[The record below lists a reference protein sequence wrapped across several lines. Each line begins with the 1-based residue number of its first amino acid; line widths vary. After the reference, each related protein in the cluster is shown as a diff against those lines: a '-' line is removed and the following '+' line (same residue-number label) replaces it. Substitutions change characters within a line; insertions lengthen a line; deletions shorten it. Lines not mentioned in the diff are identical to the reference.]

1 MADNK
6 YGHQRRKKKGAAPK
20 KQPFLVAVTLWV
32 FAVFTWGAGRIAA
45 LFGYHAALGEPAF
58 EAFER
63 LWYWPWK
70 VLTWS
75 QEYGAKYKEMQQIV
89 DQTYL
94 AAVGVPMLL
103 LLIRFASQQGLKG
116 REDLHGSAK
125 WATYEDIEGMGYMRG
140 SGVYIGGWYDEK
152 NKKQYYLRHDG
163 PEHILVF
170 APTRSGKGVGLILP
184 TLLSGE
190 YSGGDYSSV
199 VLDIKGENHALTA
212 GFLNSKGHKVLRFDP
227 SDYEGTSAAF
237 NPFGEIFLDSP
248 KLIPKVQEM
257 ASIIMD
263 PNGKGLDDY
272 WSKAGFGFLGG
283 ALLHGLI
290 KVRSEEGRAANLY
303 DLAVMLED
311 PDRPVKEVFQEML
324 TMRHEELLREMYP
337 ALRADL
343 AQAAHVFVASAAQ
356 GMLSKA
362 DNELSGVVNTVTAN
376 LALFKDPVV
385 AMNTSRSDFQLDDL
399 MNYEVPVNL
408 YLVISPADI
417 DRLRPLL
424 RIFVSQLLNRFTERM
439 EFEDGASKA
448 SYKHRLL
455 LLLDEFTS
463 LGKLASVERAIAFM
477 AGFGV
482 KGYFIVQDTK
492 QLNQTYG
499 QDNALMANCHI
510 RIAYAPTLVE
520 TAEMLSK
527 LVGTTTV
534 VDRKVSIS
542 QGGGKA
548 GASRST
554 SVSETSRALLT
565 PDECL
570 RLPGISKDKKG
581 NIKSG
586 DMLIMTAGN
595 PPIYGR
601 QILYFLDP
609 TFSKR
614 AKMKVPG
621 VEDGWNRGL
630 SHSLYHPMPIVDT
643 QPSKSDAPAISEQ
656 NALDLTAMEDSLA
669 DIYSEYLKAAEGG
682 A

>member
-1 MADNK
+1 M
-6 YGHQRRKKKGAAPK
+6 R
-20 KQPFLVAVTLWV
+20 
-32 FAVFTWGAGRIAA
+32 
-45 LFGYHAALGEPAF
+45 
-58 EAFER
+58 
-63 LWYWPWK
+63 
-70 VLTWS
+70 
-75 QEYGAKYKEMQQIV
+75 
-89 DQTYL
+89 
-94 AAVGVPMLL
+94 
-103 LLIRFASQQGLKG
+103 QGLKG

-125 WATYEDIEGMGYMRG
+125 WATREDIEGMGYMKG
-140 SGVYIGGWYDEK
+140 NGVYIGGWYDEK
-152 NKKQYYLRHDG
+152 AKKQFYLRHDG

-184 TLLSGE
+184 TLLTGE
-190 YSGGDYSSV
+190 YSGGEYSSV

-212 GFLNSKGHKVLRFDP
+212 GQLADKGHKVLRFDP

-257 ASIIMD
+257 AGIIMD

-283 ALLHGLI
+283 ALLHCLI
-290 KVRSEEGRAANLY
+290 KTKEEKNRPATLY

-311 PDRPVKEVFQEML
+311 PARPVKDVFTEMKDMPHAEIL
-324 TMRHEELLREMYP
+324 QKNFPGLRD
-337 ALRADL
+337 DL
-343 AQAAHVFVASAAQ
+343 ARAAHTYIASAAQ

-376 LALFKDPVV
+376 LALYKDPVV

-399 MNYEVPVNL
+399 MNHDVPVNL

-439 EFEDGASKA
+439 EFEDGAGKA
-448 SYKHRLL
+448 SYKHKLL

-463 LGKLASVERAIAFM
+463 LGKLAAVERAIAFM
-477 AGFGV
+477 AGYGV

-510 RIAYAPTLVE
+510 RIAYAPTLIE

-534 VDRKVSIS
+534 VDRKASIS
-542 QGGGKA
+542 QGGGK
-548 GASRST
+548 GGTSRST
-554 SVSETSRALLT
+554 SVSETARALLT

-570 RLPGISKDKKG
+570 RLPGISKDKLG
-581 NIKSG
+581 NINAG
-586 DMLIMTAGN
+586 DMLILTAGN

-609 TFSKR
+609 YFS
-614 AKMKVPG
+614 AKAKIKAPG
-621 VEDGWNRGL
+621 VTEGWGRGL
-630 SHSLYHPMPIVDT
+630 SHSLYFPMPIT
-643 QPSKSDAPAISEQ
+643 GREASKAPAKDRPTE
-656 NALDLTAMEDSLA
+656 NALDLSAMNDDLA
-669 DIYSEYLKAAEGG
+669 AIYSEYLAAAGG
-682 A
+682 N

>member
-1 MADNK
+1 MSRGSK
-6 YGHQRRKKKGAAPK
+6 YGHQRSKKKASKSRTWLILAG
-20 KQPFLVAVTLWV
+20 LAVWSLG
-32 FAVFTWGAGRIAA
+32 VFTWGAGRIAA
-45 LFGYHAALGEPAF
+45 LYGYHEALGQPAG
-58 EAFER
+58 EAFGR

-70 VLTWS
+70 VLVWG
-75 QEYGAKYKEMQQIV
+75 QEFASHKDIQQIV
-89 DQTYL
+89 DHTYL
-94 AAVGVPMLL
+94 ACVGVPLL
-103 LLIRFASQQGLKG
+103 LMLIYVASQQGLKG

-125 WATYEDIEGMGYMRG
+125 WATFEDIEGMGYFKG
-140 SGVYIGGWYDEK
+140 NGVYIGGWYDEK
-152 NKKQYYLRHDG
+152 KKKQFYLRHDG

-184 TLLSGE
+184 TLLTGE
-190 YSGGDYSSV
+190 YSGGEYSSV
-199 VLDIKGENHALTA
+199 VLDIKGENYALTA
-212 GFLNSKGHKVLRFDP
+212 GQLAEKGHRVLRFDP

-283 ALLHGLI
+283 ALLHCLVSTLH
-290 KVRSEEGRAANLY
+290 KTGRAASLY

-311 PDRPVKEVFQEML
+311 PERPVTEVFQEML
-324 TMRHEELLREMYP
+324 EMKHEEILKELFPNLRD
-337 ALRADL
+337 DL
-343 AQAAHVFVASAAQ
+343 AQAAHTYIASAAR

-376 LALFKDPVV
+376 LALYKDPVV
-385 AMNTSRSDFQLDDL
+385 AMNTSRSDFYLDDL

-424 RIFVSQLLNRFTERM
+424 RLFVSQLLNRFTERM

-448 SYKHRLL
+448 AYKHRLL

-510 RIAYAPTLVE
+510 RIAYAPTLIE

-534 VDRKVSIS
+534 VDQKTSIS
-542 QGGGKA
+542 KGGGK
-548 GASRST
+548 GGGSRST
-554 SVSETSRALLT
+554 NVSETARALLT

-570 RLPGISKDKKG
+570 RLPGISKGKDG
-581 NIKSG
+581 RPVPG
-586 DMLIMTAGN
+586 DMLILTAGN

-609 TFSKR
+609 TFSSR
-614 AKMKVPG
+614 AKKKAPG
-621 VEDGWNRGL
+621 VVDGWGRGL
-630 SHSLYHPMPIVDT
+630 SHSLYHPMPIIDS

-656 NALDLTAMEDSLA
+656 NALDLTAMTDDLA
-669 DIYSEYLKAAEGG
+669 DVYSEYLKAAAGG
-682 A
+682 E